1 MSSCLI
7 ISLMLNIILCID
19 AWWLAKECRKA
30 ETKLKEMEQP
40 TILKV
45 RNMTA
50 EEKKNFVNEWKNQ
63 THRGIVL
70 SGIVLSGIVLTDQDV
85 EGAHEIP
92 DEELNEDDENNDPW
106 ETKCD
111 IDTGR

>member
-7 ISLMLNIILCID
+7 ISLVLNIILCID

-45 RNMTA
+45 RNMTD
-50 EEKKNFVNEWKNQ
+50 EEKKNFVNAWKNQ

-70 SGIVLSGIVLTDQDV
+70 TDKDV

>member
-70 SGIVLSGIVLTDQDV
+70 SGIVLTDQDV

>member
-7 ISLMLNIILCID
+7 ISLVLNIILCID

-45 RNMTA
+45 RNMTD
-50 EEKKNFVNEWKNQ
+50 EEKKNFVNAWKNQ
-63 THRGIVL
+63 TPRGIVL
-70 SGIVLSGIVLTDQDV
+70 IDKDV
-85 EGAHEIP
+85 EGALEIP